1 MTADPTFPAAG
12 PTPGTEVLEALTR
25 LRTVADGPLSA
36 ATNMPSVMYHSD
48 EVRDLERD
56 RAFARDWV
64 SPGLAAEIPDVGDH
78 FTWTIA
84 ERPVFCVRDTD
95 GEVRTFSNVCRHR
108 MMTLVE
114 GDGNA
119 RRITCPYH
127 SWTYD
132 LGGRLVGTNHM
143 ERTDGFDKADI
154 CLPEIRTEVWQG
166 WIYCTLDPDIG
177 SVSDLLAPIE
187 GFVAPYGVADYVPVH
202 RVDDVWDGN
211 WKFLTENF
219 MEGYHLPVTHR
230 ETLGTWM
237 PMGSVVFPDQRHGAF
252 TYQMFE
258 KDGNARY
265 GRAHPDNDRL
275 VGRWRTTTFMPTVF
289 PSHMYILA
297 PDHLWYLSLRPRGTG
312 QVQLRFGIAL
322 APEVHASLTDP
333 EAWIAE
339 MVGFFTAVC
348 EEDRVVVEGIHA
360 GSRSPLATP
369 GPLSWLEHELHHFMG
384 YLADRLAPTDP
395 SGSAPT

>member
-1 MTADPTFPAAG
+1 MTPPAPPPSAE
-12 PTPGTEVLEALTR
+12 TVETLTR
-25 LRTVADGPLSA
+25 LRAVADGPLAS
-36 ATNMPSVMYHSD
+36 ATNMPAAMYQSD
-48 EVRDLERD
+48 EIGDLERD
-56 RAFARDWV
+56 RVFARDWV
-64 SPGLAAEIPDVGDH
+64 SPGLAAAIPDVGDH
-78 FTWTIA
+78 LTWTIA
-84 ERPVFCVRDTD
+84 DRPVFCVRDPD
-95 GEVRTFSNVCRHR
+95 GRVRTFSNVCRHR

-114 GDGNA
+114 GDGNS

-132 LGGRLVGTNHM
+132 LGGQLVGTNHM
-143 ERTDGFDKADI
+143 EHTDGFDPVDI

-166 WIYCTLDPDIG
+166 WIYCTLDPEIP
-177 SVSDLLAPIE
+177 SVADLLAPIE
-187 GFVAPYGVADYVPVH
+187 EFVAPYGVADYVPVH
-202 RVDDVWDGN
+202 RVDEVWDGN

-230 ETLGTWM
+230 ATLGTWM
-237 PMGSVVFPDQRHGAF
+237 PMDSVVFPDQCHEAF

-258 KDGNARY
+258 KDENARY

-275 VGRWRTTTFMPTVF
+275 VGQWRTTTFMPTVF

-297 PDHLWYLSLRPRGTG
+297 PDHLWYLSLRPLGTG

-339 MVGFFTAVC
+339 MVGFFTAVISQT
-348 EEDRVVVEGIHA
+348 R
-360 GSRSPLATP
+360 RP
-369 GPLSWLEHELHHFMG
+369 G
-384 YLADRLAPTDP
+384 
-395 SGSAPT
+395 